1 MVNANT
7 RFTVMTNS
15 SPTEIINGRLNAM
28 PGLRIVLDIYSKK
41 KYNKDFTRLVV
52 EDLKCAYEVLIDVL
66 KSNETVELILRY
78 ILKAFVDDEEINS
91 IILKVKKGE
100 NIGVKDLL
108 KQTAK

>member
-1 MVNANT
+1 
-7 RFTVMTNS
+7 MTNS
-15 SPTEIINGRLNAM
+15 SPTEIINDRLNAI

-78 ILKAFVDDEEINS
+78 ILKAFVDDEEEINS